1 MKKNR
6 IWLYKTIVVV
16 LLLVLTTGCKK
27 DEGDPNPPTDTVS
40 NVEEAF
46 PGVTGK
52 LMDFVINGGT
62 ITVENIND
70 KYVFQ
75 GDIFLTEDQLN
86 SGSRKAAGLNSIIH
100 GWTCQTVYYKINDK
114 LSNRKDD
121 IMAAIQNY
129 EANTPLKFE
138 ERTDQD
144 NYIEFV
150 WDADGSA
157 SYLGMIGNRQEI
169 WISDKAITGTII
181 HEIGHAVGLIHEHSR
196 EDAYL
201 YIDIL
206 WDNIG
211 LSDKKAVANFGT
223 INTLFKT
230 SSFDFNS
237 IMLYPSD
244 AWSISPKLFTIVK
257 KDGSTFPAKRDA
269 LSVDDINFIKSIYS
283 PELIDIDGN
292 VYRTVLIGNQIWM
305 AENLKTTRLNDGST
319 IDLKTEWFHAKS
331 MTPGYSYYGYSITN
345 LNTFGALYDW
355 YAVGTG
361 KLCPTGWHVPSLA
374 DWSPLLVF
382 LDPEA
387 KIGPNYKSEIAGGKL
402 REIGT
407 LQDGTG
413 YWKAPNWPVIA
424 TDAVCFS
431 ARPNG
436 RARFFPWDAIT
447 IQHDDIGEVATWW
460 CSDIGDN
467 ILHPMYGEGGIPY
480 YEKYCMRI
488 FHDRDDFWASDGM
501 YSYKHVAVRCLKD

>member
-1 MKKNR
+1 MKKNI
-6 IWLYKTIVVV
+6 IWLYTTIVVV
-16 LLLVLTTGCKK
+16 LLLILTTGCKK

-46 PGVTGK
+46 PGVEGK

-62 ITVENIND
+62 ITVEKIND

-75 GDIFLTEDQLN
+75 RDIFLTEDQLN

-100 GWTCQTVYYKINDK
+100 GWTCQTVHYKINDK

-121 IMAAIQNY
+121 IIAAIQNY

-150 WDADGSA
+150 WSADGSA

-211 LSDKKAVANFGT
+211 LSDEKAEANFGT
-223 INTLFKT
+223 INTLYK
-230 SSFDFNS
+230 SNGFDFNS

-244 AWSISPKLFTIVK
+244 AWSISNKLFTIVK
-257 KDGSTFPAKRDA
+257 KDGSTFPAKREA
-269 LSVDDINFIKSIYS
+269 LSVGDINFIKSIYS

-292 VYRTVLIGNQIWM
+292 VYRTVLIGSQIWM
-305 AENLKTTRLNDGST
+305 AENLKTTRLNDGSA
-319 IDLKTEWFHAKS
+319 IDLKTEWFHEKS

-345 LNTFGALYDW
+345 LNTLGALYDW
-355 YAVGTG
+355 YAVGTD
-361 KLCPTGWHVPSLA
+361 KLCPTGWHVPSSA
-374 DWSPLLVF
+374 EWSVLLVF
-382 LDPEA
+382 LDPEEPPMS
-387 KIGPNYKSEIAGGKL
+387 GSSFIAGGKL
-402 REIGT
+402 KELGT

-413 YWKAPNWPVIA
+413 YWNEPNSGA
-424 TDAVCFS
+424 TDEVCFS
-431 ARPNG
+431 ARSTGHAN
-436 RARFFPWDAIT
+436 FLPWDAIT
-447 IQHDDIGEVATWW
+447 IQHHELGVNTSWW

-467 ILHPMYGEGGIPY
+467 IFHPMYGEGGIPY
-480 YEKYCMRI
+480 YEKGAMMIDNWGTFIWRP
-488 FHDRDDFWASDGM
+488 RN
-501 YSYKHVAVRCLKD
+501 SYHHVAVRCLKDSI